1 MDTAGMSYI
10 IKLHSNAAA
19 HHKLES
25 AVIILIIILTILISI
40 IIIVIIVIVIVVIIN
55 IEKKIDTMLL
65 LLLQANKGAKNHAVI
80 MPDANPEATASAL
93 VGASMGAAG
102 QRCMAISAAV
112 FVGGIGKYKEVLI
125 SKAKNLKVSA
135 GHEPGTD
142 VGPVITR
149 ESKKRVEDLIES
161 GIKQV

>member
-1 MDTAGMSYI
+1 MSYI

-25 AVIILIIILTILISI
+25 AVIILIIIIIIILISI

-55 IEKKIDTMLL
+55 IEKKIDMML

-112 FVGGIGKYKEVLI
+112 FVGGIAKYKEVLI

>member
-25 AVIILIIILTILISI
+25 AVIILIITLTILISI

-55 IEKKIDTMLL
+55 VEKKIDTML

-112 FVGGIGKYKEVLI
+112 FVGGIGKYKEALL

-149 ESKKRVEDLIES
+149 DSKKRVEDLIES

>member
-55 IEKKIDTMLL
+55 IEKKIDTML